1 MRRQACRSDLQWW
14 LALIQATEQQTAPA
28 HEPKHKSKASGW
40 VFSKTS
46 LFGCGAVPRRA
57 ESISRGVHREPGVPV
72 S

>member
-14 LALIQATEQQTAPA
+14 LALNQATEQQTSPV
-28 HEPKHKSKASGW
+28 HEPKRTSKASGW

-46 LFGCGAVPRRA
+46 LSGCGAVLRSA
-57 ESISRGVHREPGVPV
+57 ESISRGVHREPGVLV